1 MSKTDFKYKNY
12 VFDLYGTLVDIH
24 TDEENFSFWKKV
36 AWKLNANPN
45 ELKTLY
51 KDLCK
56 EQSEK
61 VGESGEFDLLVVFEQ
76 IVKFYN
82 STLSPQEFAW
92 YFRRKSTE
100 YERLYKGV
108 KRELKA
114 LKKAHRGVYLIS
126 NAQACFTIKELEKL
140 HILKYFDGI
149 VISSETGYKKP
160 SFEIFDIAFKK
171 FGIEKQNTI
180 FTGND
185 LHDDILGAK
194 NFGVD
199 YFYIETK
206 QSGCYPELEFLKLN
220 H

>member
-24 TDEENFSFWKKV
+24 TDEEKFSFWKKV
-36 AWKLNANPN
+36 AGKLNANPN
-45 ELKTLY
+45 ELKNLY
-51 KDLCK
+51 KALCK
-56 EQSEK
+56 EQAEK
-61 VGESGEFDLLVVFEQ
+61 VGESGEFDLLVVFAQ
-76 IVKFYN
+76 IVKIYN

-114 LKKAHRGVYLIS
+114 LKKAHSGVYLIS
-126 NAQACFTIKELEKL
+126 NAQACFTIKELEEL

-149 VISSETGYKKP
+149 IISSEVGYKKP
-160 SFEIFDIAFKK
+160 SFDIFDIAFKK
-171 FGIEKQNTI
+171 FGIEKQNSI
-180 FTGND
+180 FIGND

-194 NFGVD
+194 NFGVE

-206 QSGCYPELEFLKLN
+206 QSGHHPELEYLKLN